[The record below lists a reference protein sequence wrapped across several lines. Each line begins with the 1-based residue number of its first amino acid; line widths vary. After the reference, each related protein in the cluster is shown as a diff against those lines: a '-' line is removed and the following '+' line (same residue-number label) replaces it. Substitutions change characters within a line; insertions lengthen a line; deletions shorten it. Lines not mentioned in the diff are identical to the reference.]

1 MIDTKQSM
9 TAYFIGGCK
18 KGSKPKCA
26 HIPGTFLK
34 HKINMHHRRA
44 RRMGS
49 HKSRGGS
56 LRVILE
62 LSRSAKLS

>member
-1 MIDTKQSM
+1 MMDTKQSM

-34 HKINMHHRRA
+34 HKLICITDEQGEWVHTCQ
-44 RRMGS
+44 G
-49 HKSRGGS
+49 
-56 LRVILE
+56 VVV
-62 LSRSAKLS
+62 